1 MDSIKALPCF
11 AKQWHQKEFVLRKG
25 QKNWYT
31 SDPPLLA
38 VKYHATDKP

>member
-25 QKNWYT
+25 QKIGTQVTHHY
-31 SDPPLLA
+31 LR
-38 VKYHATDKP
+38 